1 MIKLKKKKKNT
12 IHSNT
17 DALYMVLKINYVNA
31 WLLVGESPCMHGILT
46 TIHVHQTL
54 VLVQACG

>member
-1 MIKLKKKKKNT
+1 
-12 IHSNT
+12 
-17 DALYMVLKINYVNA
+17 MVLKINSVNA